1 MPNLFKLIFAT
12 ADKEDEELE
21 KESGYVYNYYYYYY
35 YYANPCF
42 LSKIILD
49 LTLLIYEF
57 GYESELVCY

>member
-1 MPNLFKLIFAT
+1 MPNRFKLICAT
-12 ADKEDEELE
+12 ADKEEEELE
-21 KESGYVYNYYYYYY
+21 KESGYVYNYYV

-57 GYESELVCY
+57 SYESEFVCY